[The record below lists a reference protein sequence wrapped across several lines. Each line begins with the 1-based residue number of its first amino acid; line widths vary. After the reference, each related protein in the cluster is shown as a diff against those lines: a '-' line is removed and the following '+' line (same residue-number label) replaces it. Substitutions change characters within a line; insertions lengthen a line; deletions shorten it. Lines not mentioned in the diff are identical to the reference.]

1 MEFSSKGEVEFLEIS
16 TETGDVLTL
25 TGSHNVF
32 HYKDGKATP
41 TYAKNLRPG
50 NVLVAKSGE
59 VNCTALFPKR
69 KSLLFFREGSSGI

>member
-1 MEFSSKGEVEFLEIS
+1 MEYSSKADIEFLEII

-25 TGSHNVF
+25 TRSHNVF

-50 NVLVAKSGE
+50 NMLVAESGE
-59 VNCTALFPKR
+59 VNCF
-69 KSLLFFREGSSGI
+69 SIVF